1 MASKS
6 VYTFIVKEGLKY
18 KNELEPFYFNQGQKV
33 IEPMSASPNSK
44 PKQLKVAFGPI
55 QSVEL
60 VSDNMIEIKN
70 KDSESLILNFEKFN
84 PLIENTPS
92 KTKEMLIKI
101 KEKGSCDGL
110 FKCLKTLLE
119 KLHSVENLICSSTEC
134 DTLNY
139 TSTPKKQLQEDDED
153 EGFATQSDREL
164 GLDETIVDCSNAND
178 NSNEEV
184 SEHVPATNNDNS
196 DVPMLSKQLSLT
208 FDGEDVYQP
217 SDDETVKSNPKKRPY
232 DEENDVSLING
243 DIENDNTIM
252 SEIEDIVAEAE
263 FTVVSFEESKIPSTV
278 QIDAE
283 LVCKLKELLLHT
295 PDKTQCIVG
304 FVVKL
309 DENGCPSEK
318 LDVCVNAELYVAYF
332 ELQLEGRSVSI
343 KPGSVVGVVH
353 TIPADSSLS
362 TKLVGKYLNVNSAD
376 YSDKVKKGNTYQDIL
391 RLSSTVVNNSIM
403 DDASTK
409 QFLRSALR
417 GFSKGAYQ
425 TKLRFFSL

>member
-18 KNELEPFYFNQGQKV
+18 KNELEPFYFNQGLKV

-44 PKQLKVAFGPI
+44 PKHLKVSFGPI

-60 VSDNMIEIKN
+60 IADNMIEIKN
-70 KDSESLILNFEKFN
+70 KDCESLILDFEKFN
-84 PLIENTPS
+84 PVIENTPS

-101 KEKGSCDGL
+101 KEKGSCEGL

-119 KLHSVENLICSSTEC
+119 KLHSVDNLICSSTEC

-153 EGFATQSDREL
+153 EGFATQSERDL
-164 GLDETIVDCSNAND
+164 GHNETIMDCSDANE

-184 SEHVPATNNDNS
+184 SEQVSVINNDNS

-208 FDGEDVYQP
+208 IDEEDVYQI
-217 SDDETVKSNPKKRPY
+217 SDDESVKSNSKKRTY
-232 DEENDVSLING
+232 DEEIDVSLTSG
-243 DIENDNTIM
+243 DNENDNTLM

-263 FTVVSFEESKIPSTV
+263 FTVVSFDDSKIPSTV
-278 QIDAE
+278 KIDAE

-295 PDKTQCIVG
+295 LDKTQCIVG
-304 FVVKL
+304 FVAKL
-309 DENGCPSEK
+309 DENGCRCGK

-343 KPGSVVGVVH
+343 RPGYVVGVVH
-353 TIPADSSLS
+353 LIPADSSLN

-376 YSDKVKKGNTYQDIL
+376 FSDKVKKGNTYQDIL

-417 GFSKGAYQ
+417 GFSKGAY
-425 TKLRFFSL
+425 LV